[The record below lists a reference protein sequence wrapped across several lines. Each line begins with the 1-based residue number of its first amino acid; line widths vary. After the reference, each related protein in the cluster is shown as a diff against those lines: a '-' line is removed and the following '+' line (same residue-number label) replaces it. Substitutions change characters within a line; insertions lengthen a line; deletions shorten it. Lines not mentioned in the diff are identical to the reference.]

1 MSETTKS
8 LFPKIFFIPENFNV
22 KAFISHAGILST
34 IEAIEAGIPMVA
46 VPLFGDQY
54 GNAAALE
61 DVGLATVVSYQDLK
75 KEYLLDAVNV
85 VLDPV

>member
-1 MSETTKS
+1 
-8 LFPKIFFIPENFNV
+8 
-22 KAFISHAGILST
+22 
-34 IEAIEAGIPMVA
+34 MVA

-61 DVGLATVVSYQDLK
+61 DAGLATVIGYQDFN
-75 KEYLLDAVNV
+75 KEFILDAVNV